1 MGISFLNQKVLV
13 TGGAGFIGSH
23 LVDYLVDQG
32 DEVVVFDNLSSGEKS
47 RVSQDAVFVLGCVL
61 KDREKL
67 RESMK
72 GVSCVYHL
80 AANAD
85 VRDGWLH
92 PRLDFEQNVDATCSV
107 LEAACAEGVEE
118 IVFSSTGSVYGEAS
132 TFPTS
137 EIESFPTQTSLYG
150 ASKVAAEAF
159 VQAYAKAQKIRATIF
174 RFVSV
179 LGPRYSHGHVIDFVR
194 MLQKDPLVL
203 NVLGDGYQR
212 KSYMDVSDC
221 VSAVAKIRGDETVE
235 VFNLGQDSYVS
246 VRESVAWICDEMG
259 LTPDLRFGTSDR
271 GWIGDNPFIW
281 LDTSKVR
288 AAGWAANMSIEQA
301 VRGTVRWL
309 LENPSN
315 S

>member
-1 MGISFLNQKVLV
+1 VGISFLKKKVVV

-23 LVDYLVDQG
+23 LVDLLVSRG
-32 DEVVVFDNLSSGEKS
+32 NEVVVFDNLSSGRRS
-47 RVSQDAVFVLGCVL
+47 RVSDSAIFMHGSILS
-61 KDREKL
+61 DNAKL
-67 RESMK
+67 REALE
-72 GVSCVYHL
+72 GASCVYHL

-107 LEAACAEGVEE
+107 LEAACSEGVEE

-137 EIESFPTQTSLYG
+137 ETEAFPIQTSLYG
-150 ASKVAAEAF
+150 ASKVAAESF
-159 VQAYAKAQKIRATIF
+159 IQAYAKAQKIRATIF

-194 MLQKDPLVL
+194 KLQENPLVL
-203 NVLGDGYQR
+203 DVLGDGHQK
-212 KSYMDVSDC
+212 KSYMDVADC
-221 VSAVAKIRGDETVE
+221 VSAVAQIRGSDTVE

-246 VRESVAWICDEMG
+246 VRESLAWICDEMG
-259 LTPDLRFGTSDR
+259 LGPELRFGTSDR

-281 LDTSKVR
+281 LDTAKVR
-288 AAGWAANMSIEQA
+288 ATGWTATTPIEES
-301 VRGTVRWL
+301 VRSTVRWL
-309 LENPSN
+309 LENPN
-315 S
+315 EA